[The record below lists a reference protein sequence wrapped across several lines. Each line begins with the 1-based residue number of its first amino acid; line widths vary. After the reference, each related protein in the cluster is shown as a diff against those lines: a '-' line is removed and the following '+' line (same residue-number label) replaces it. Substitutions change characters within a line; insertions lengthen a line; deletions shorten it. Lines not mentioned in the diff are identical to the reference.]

1 MQNND
6 LEKDLIEKSV
16 LIMKG
21 VTSLQEINRI
31 LGIEDSTSEKWL
43 ELAEENIEPYKSY
56 AEELKLFLEKNGL
69 NYDSIVE
76 NDFKIF
82 KDNEL
87 DFLLEDN
94 YLFSLENTREDK
106 ISILKTRV
114 HPENLRDSIE
124 NLKKQTSKLDD
135 VFNLLMQLDESA
147 LIGLLDD
154 GNFESKS
161 KEEITDM
168 IISDL
173 RLKNIDKL
181 IMNLES
187 YLSDLNEFNITSQLS
202 ENNVLKSVDGDNV
215 LKVVSE
221 DNALEVVSEDN
232 VLETVSD
239 EKVLKAVSEGNVL
252 EADDNK
258 AIEDD
263 LGNDS
268 LNEGNFESFVD
279 GMMNDF
285 LNALKEGKSEE
296 EAMDISGVNSIT
308 LMSWKIMAESGD
320 ETFKKFHDE
329 YMNLMKNN

>member
-94 YLFSLENTREDK
+94 YLFSLEKSREDK

-124 NLKKQTSKLDD
+124 NLKKETSKLDD

-161 KEEITDM
+161 KEEIADK

-173 RLKNIDKL
+173 HLKNIDKL

-202 ENNVLKSVDGDNV
+202 ENNVLKSVDRDNV

-221 DNALEVVSEDN
+221 DNA
-232 VLETVSD
+232 
-239 EKVLKAVSEGNVL
+239 L

>member
-43 ELAEENIEPYKSY
+43 ELAEENIEPYKRY

-221 DNALEVVSEDN
+221 DN
-232 VLETVSD
+232 
-239 EKVLKAVSEGNVL
+239 VL

-258 AIEDD
+258 VIEDD

>member
-21 VTSLQEINRI
+21 VTSVQEINWI
-31 LGIEDSTSEKWL
+31 LGIDDSRSEKWL

-56 AEELKLFLEKNGL
+56 AEELELFLDNNRF
-69 NYDSIVE
+69 NYDNIIE

-94 YLFSLENTREDK
+94 YLFSLDNTREDK

-135 VFNLLMQLDESA
+135 VSNLLMQLDESA

-221 DNALEVVSEDN
+221 DNVHEVVSEDN
-232 VLETVSD
+232 
-239 EKVLKAVSEGNVL
+239 AL

>member
-6 LEKDLIEKSV
+6 LEKDMIEKSV

-31 LGIEDSTSEKWL
+31 LGIEDSTSKKWL

-94 YLFSLENTREDK
+94 YLFSLDNTREDK

-161 KEEITDM
+161 KEEIADK

-173 RLKNIDKL
+173 HLKNIDKL

-215 LKVVSE
+215 QKVVSE
-221 DNALEVVSEDN
+221 DNA
-232 VLETVSD
+232 
-239 EKVLKAVSEGNVL
+239 L

>member
-124 NLKKQTSKLDD
+124 NLKKETSKLDD

-161 KEEITDM
+161 KEEIADK

-221 DNALEVVSEDN
+221 D
-232 VLETVSD
+232 
-239 EKVLKAVSEGNVL
+239 NVL

>member
-43 ELAEENIEPYKSY
+43 ELAEENIEPYKRY

-94 YLFSLENTREDK
+94 YLFSLDNTREDK

-161 KEEITDM
+161 KEEIADK

-173 RLKNIDKL
+173 HLKNIDKL

-221 DNALEVVSEDN
+221 DNVHEVVSED
-232 VLETVSD
+232 
-239 EKVLKAVSEGNVL
+239 NVL

>member
-221 DNALEVVSEDN
+221 DN
-232 VLETVSD
+232 
-239 EKVLKAVSEGNVL
+239 VL

-268 LNEGNFESFVD
+268 LNDGNFESFVD

>member
-43 ELAEENIEPYKSY
+43 ELAEENIEPYKRY

-94 YLFSLENTREDK
+94 YLFSLDNTREDK

-161 KEEITDM
+161 KEEIADK

-215 LKVVSE
+215 L
-221 DNALEVVSEDN
+221 
-232 VLETVSD
+232 
-239 EKVLKAVSEGNVL
+239 

-258 AIEDD
+258 VIEDD

>member
-6 LEKDLIEKSV
+6 LEKDMIEKSV

-124 NLKKQTSKLDD
+124 NLKKETSKLDD

-161 KEEITDM
+161 KEEIADK

-173 RLKNIDKL
+173 HLKNIDKL

-221 DNALEVVSEDN
+221 DNA
-232 VLETVSD
+232 
-239 EKVLKAVSEGNVL
+239 L

>member
-69 NYDSIVE
+69 NYDNIVE

-94 YLFSLENTREDK
+94 YLFSLDNTREDK

-161 KEEITDM
+161 KEEIADK

-173 RLKNIDKL
+173 HLKNIDKL
-181 IMNLES
+181 IMNLEN

-221 DNALEVVSEDN
+221 D
-232 VLETVSD
+232 
-239 EKVLKAVSEGNVL
+239 NVL

>member
-43 ELAEENIEPYKSY
+43 ELAEENIEPYKRY

-94 YLFSLENTREDK
+94 YLFSLDNTREDK

-215 LKVVSE
+215 L
-221 DNALEVVSEDN
+221 EVVSED
-232 VLETVSD
+232 
-239 EKVLKAVSEGNVL
+239 NVL

>member
-94 YLFSLENTREDK
+94 YLFSLDNTREDK

-215 LKVVSE
+215 L
-221 DNALEVVSEDN
+221 
-232 VLETVSD
+232 
-239 EKVLKAVSEGNVL
+239 

>member
-21 VTSLQEINRI
+21 VTSVQEINWI
-31 LGIEDSTSEKWL
+31 LGIDDSRSEKWL

-56 AEELKLFLEKNGL
+56 AKELELFLDNNRF
-69 NYDSIVE
+69 NYDSIIE

-82 KDNEL
+82 EDNEL

-94 YLFSLENTREDK
+94 YLFSLDNTREDK

-135 VFNLLMQLDESA
+135 VSNLLMQLDEST
-147 LIGLLDD
+147 LIGLLDER
-154 GNFESKS
+154 NFESKS

-187 YLSDLNEFNITSQLS
+187 YLSDLNDLNIQTPVS
-202 ENNVLKSVDGDNV
+202 ENNGLEP
-215 LKVVSE
+215 VV
-221 DNALEVVSEDN
+221 EDN
-232 VLETVSD
+232 VFEQ
-239 EKVLKAVSEGNVL
+239 
-252 EADDNK
+252 DDNK
-258 AIEDD
+258 SFGDD
-263 LGNDS
+263 SDNDS

-285 LNALKEGKSEE
+285 LNALREGKSEE
-296 EAMDISGVNSIT
+296 DAMEISGVNSIT

>member
-69 NYDSIVE
+69 NYDNIVE

-161 KEEITDM
+161 KEEIADK

-173 RLKNIDKL
+173 HLKNIDKL

-221 DNALEVVSEDN
+221 DNVLEVVSED
-232 VLETVSD
+232 
-239 EKVLKAVSEGNVL
+239 NVL

>member
-43 ELAEENIEPYKSY
+43 ELAEENIEPYKRY

-94 YLFSLENTREDK
+94 YLFSLDNTREDK

-221 DNALEVVSEDN
+221 DN
-232 VLETVSD
+232 
-239 EKVLKAVSEGNVL
+239 VL

>member
-43 ELAEENIEPYKSY
+43 ELAEENIEPYKRY

-94 YLFSLENTREDK
+94 YLFSLDNTREDK

-232 VLETVSD
+232 VLE
-239 EKVLKAVSEGNVL
+239 
-252 EADDNK
+252 ADDNK

>member
-31 LGIEDSTSEKWL
+31 LGIEDSTSKKWL

-124 NLKKQTSKLDD
+124 NLKKETSKLDD

-215 LKVVSE
+215 LKSVDGDNVLKVVSE
-221 DNALEVVSEDN
+221 DNA
-232 VLETVSD
+232 
-239 EKVLKAVSEGNVL
+239 L

>member
-94 YLFSLENTREDK
+94 YLFSLDNTREDK

-221 DNALEVVSEDN
+221 DNVLEVVSEDN
-232 VLETVSD
+232 
-239 EKVLKAVSEGNVL
+239 AL

>member
-221 DNALEVVSEDN
+221 DN
-232 VLETVSD
+232 
-239 EKVLKAVSEGNVL
+239 VL

-296 EAMDISGVNSIT
+296 DAMDISGVNSIT

>member
-21 VTSLQEINRI
+21 VTSVQEINWI
-31 LGIEDSTSEKWL
+31 LGIDDSRSEKWL
-43 ELAEENIEPYKSY
+43 ALAEENIEPYKSY

-69 NYDSIVE
+69 NHDSIVE

-161 KEEITDM
+161 KEEIADK

-173 RLKNIDKL
+173 HLKNIDKL

-187 YLSDLNEFNITSQLS
+187 YLSDLNDLNIQTPVS
-202 ENNVLKSVDGDNV
+202 ENNGLESVV
-215 LKVVSE
+215 
-221 DNALEVVSEDN
+221 EDN
-232 VLETVSD
+232 VFEQ
-239 EKVLKAVSEGNVL
+239 
-252 EADDNK
+252 DDNK
-258 AIEDD
+258 SIGDD
-263 LGNDS
+263 SDNDS

-285 LNALKEGKSEE
+285 LNALREGKSEE
-296 EAMDISGVNSIT
+296 DAMDISGVNSIT

>member
-1 MQNND
+1 MLNND

-124 NLKKQTSKLDD
+124 NLKKETSKLDD

-161 KEEITDM
+161 KEEIADK

-173 RLKNIDKL
+173 HLKNIDKL

-221 DNALEVVSEDN
+221 DNVLEVVSED
-232 VLETVSD
+232 
-239 EKVLKAVSEGNVL
+239 NVL

>member
-43 ELAEENIEPYKSY
+43 ELAEENIEPYKRY

-94 YLFSLENTREDK
+94 YLFSLDNTREDK

-161 KEEITDM
+161 KEEIADK

-215 LKVVSE
+215 QKVVSE
-221 DNALEVVSEDN
+221 DNA
-232 VLETVSD
+232 
-239 EKVLKAVSEGNVL
+239 L

>member
-124 NLKKQTSKLDD
+124 NLKKETSKLDD

-187 YLSDLNEFNITSQLS
+187 YLSDLNDLNIQTPVS
-202 ENNVLKSVDGDNV
+202 ENNGLEP
-215 LKVVSE
+215 VV
-221 DNALEVVSEDN
+221 EDN
-232 VLETVSD
+232 VFEQ
-239 EKVLKAVSEGNVL
+239 
-252 EADDNK
+252 DDNK
-258 AIEDD
+258 SIGDD
-263 LGNDS
+263 SDNDS

-285 LNALKEGKSEE
+285 LNALREGKSEE
-296 EAMDISGVNSIT
+296 DAMDISGVNSIT

>member
-43 ELAEENIEPYKSY
+43 ELAEENIEPYKRY

-94 YLFSLENTREDK
+94 YLFSLDNTREDK

-161 KEEITDM
+161 KEEIADK

-173 RLKNIDKL
+173 HLKNIDKL

-202 ENNVLKSVDGDNV
+202 ENNVLKSVDGD
-215 LKVVSE
+215 
-221 DNALEVVSEDN
+221 
-232 VLETVSD
+232 
-239 EKVLKAVSEGNVL
+239 NVL

>member
-31 LGIEDSTSEKWL
+31 LGIEDSTSKKWL

-124 NLKKQTSKLDD
+124 NLKKETSKLDD
-135 VFNLLMQLDESA
+135 VSNLLMQLDEST

-154 GNFESKS
+154 RNFESKS

-168 IISDL
+168 SISDL

-215 LKVVSE
+215 L
-221 DNALEVVSEDN
+221 
-232 VLETVSD
+232 
-239 EKVLKAVSEGNVL
+239 

-258 AIEDD
+258 VIEDD

>member
-43 ELAEENIEPYKSY
+43 ELAEENIEPYKRY

-94 YLFSLENTREDK
+94 YLFSLDNTREDK

-168 IISDL
+168 IIYDL

-215 LKVVSE
+215 L
-221 DNALEVVSEDN
+221 
-232 VLETVSD
+232 
-239 EKVLKAVSEGNVL
+239 

-258 AIEDD
+258 VIEDD

>member
-6 LEKDLIEKSV
+6 LEKDMIEKSV

-31 LGIEDSTSEKWL
+31 LGIEDSTSKKWL

-124 NLKKQTSKLDD
+124 NLKKETSKLDD

-161 KEEITDM
+161 KEEIADK

-173 RLKNIDKL
+173 HLKNIDKL

-215 LKVVSE
+215 L
-221 DNALEVVSEDN
+221 
-232 VLETVSD
+232 
-239 EKVLKAVSEGNVL
+239 

-258 AIEDD
+258 VIEDD

>member
-43 ELAEENIEPYKSY
+43 ELAEENIEPYKRY

-161 KEEITDM
+161 KEEIADK

-173 RLKNIDKL
+173 HLKNIDKL

-221 DNALEVVSEDN
+221 DNVHEVVSEDN
-232 VLETVSD
+232 
-239 EKVLKAVSEGNVL
+239 AL

>member
-221 DNALEVVSEDN
+221 DNVHEVVSEDN
-232 VLETVSD
+232 
-239 EKVLKAVSEGNVL
+239 AL

-268 LNEGNFESFVD
+268 LNEGNFDSFVD

>member
-94 YLFSLENTREDK
+94 YLFSLDNTREDK

-161 KEEITDM
+161 KEEIADK

-173 RLKNIDKL
+173 HLKNIDKL

-221 DNALEVVSEDN
+221 DNVHEVVSEDN
-232 VLETVSD
+232 
-239 EKVLKAVSEGNVL
+239 AL

>member
-94 YLFSLENTREDK
+94 YLFSLDNTREDK

-135 VFNLLMQLDESA
+135 VSNLLMQLDEST

-161 KEEITDM
+161 KEEIADK

-221 DNALEVVSEDN
+221 D
-232 VLETVSD
+232 
-239 EKVLKAVSEGNVL
+239 NVL

>member
-161 KEEITDM
+161 KEEIADK

-173 RLKNIDKL
+173 HLKNIDKL

-187 YLSDLNEFNITSQLS
+187 YLSDLNDLNIQTPVS
-202 ENNVLKSVDGDNV
+202 ENNGLEP
-215 LKVVSE
+215 VV
-221 DNALEVVSEDN
+221 EDN
-232 VLETVSD
+232 VFEQ
-239 EKVLKAVSEGNVL
+239 
-252 EADDNK
+252 DDNK
-258 AIEDD
+258 SIGDD
-263 LGNDS
+263 SDNDS

>member
-43 ELAEENIEPYKSY
+43 ELAEENIEPYKRY

-94 YLFSLENTREDK
+94 YLFSLDNTREDK

-215 LKVVSE
+215 QKVVSE
-221 DNALEVVSEDN
+221 DNA
-232 VLETVSD
+232 
-239 EKVLKAVSEGNVL
+239 L

>member
-1 MQNND
+1 
-6 LEKDLIEKSV
+6 
-16 LIMKG
+16 MKG

-124 NLKKQTSKLDD
+124 NLKKETSKLDD

-161 KEEITDM
+161 KEEIADK

-173 RLKNIDKL
+173 HLKNIDKL

-221 DNALEVVSEDN
+221 DNALEVVSED
-232 VLETVSD
+232 
-239 EKVLKAVSEGNVL
+239 NVL

>member
-94 YLFSLENTREDK
+94 YLFSLDNTREDK

-161 KEEITDM
+161 KEEIADK

-173 RLKNIDKL
+173 HLKNIDKL

-221 DNALEVVSEDN
+221 DNA
-232 VLETVSD
+232 
-239 EKVLKAVSEGNVL
+239 L

>member
-124 NLKKQTSKLDD
+124 NLKKETSKLDD

-161 KEEITDM
+161 KEEIADK

-173 RLKNIDKL
+173 HLKNIDKL

-202 ENNVLKSVDGDNV
+202 ENNVLKSVDGNNV

-221 DNALEVVSEDN
+221 DNVLEVVSED
-232 VLETVSD
+232 
-239 EKVLKAVSEGNVL
+239 NVL

-268 LNEGNFESFVD
+268 LNESNFESFVD

>member
-6 LEKDLIEKSV
+6 LEKDMIEKSV

-31 LGIEDSTSEKWL
+31 LGIEDSTSKKWL

-69 NYDSIVE
+69 NYDNIVE

-124 NLKKQTSKLDD
+124 NLKKETSKLDD

-161 KEEITDM
+161 KEEIADK

-173 RLKNIDKL
+173 HLKNIDKL

-187 YLSDLNEFNITSQLS
+187 YLSYLNEFNITSQLS

-221 DNALEVVSEDN
+221 DNALEVVSED
-232 VLETVSD
+232 
-239 EKVLKAVSEGNVL
+239 NVL

>member
-1 MQNND
+1 
-6 LEKDLIEKSV
+6 
-16 LIMKG
+16 MKG

-43 ELAEENIEPYKSY
+43 ELAEEKIEPYKSY

-94 YLFSLENTREDK
+94 YLFSLDNTREDK

-161 KEEITDM
+161 KEEIADK

-221 DNALEVVSEDN
+221 DNALEVVSED
-232 VLETVSD
+232 
-239 EKVLKAVSEGNVL
+239 NVL

>member
-94 YLFSLENTREDK
+94 YLFSLDNTREDK

-161 KEEITDM
+161 KEEIADK

-173 RLKNIDKL
+173 HLKNIDKL

-221 DNALEVVSEDN
+221 DNVHEVVSEDN
-232 VLETVSD
+232 VH
-239 EKVLKAVSEGNVL
+239 
-252 EADDNK
+252 EADDNN

-268 LNEGNFESFVD
+268 LNEGNFDSFVD